1 MDDLIG
7 ALIMFIQQ
15 HRTNTSGLRATK
27 ALKGIVDKIRK
38 VSQGFEG
45 LCLLDGTASGF
56 RYYHDG
62 NIWLGC
68 SF

>member
-45 LCLLDGTASGF
+45 LCL
-56 RYYHDG
+56 
-62 NIWLGC
+62 
-68 SF
+68 